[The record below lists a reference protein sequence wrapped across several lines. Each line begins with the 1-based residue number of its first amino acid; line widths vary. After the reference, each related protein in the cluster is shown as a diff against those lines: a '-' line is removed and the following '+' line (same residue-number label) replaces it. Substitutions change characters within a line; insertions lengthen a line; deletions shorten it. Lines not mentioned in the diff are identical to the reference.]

1 MFASYKD
8 HFRCSRLTKRGRA
21 ILKKQNDIELVEF
34 KKKKEKKKLNKQKK

>member
-34 KKKKEKKKLNKQKK
+34 KKKKKEKLNKQKK

>member
-21 ILKKQNDIELVEF
+21 ILKKQNDIELVEL
-34 KKKKEKKKLNKQKK
+34 KKKKKKLNKQKK